1 MATKPAQNAANDPDS
16 RDANEIVNALV
27 SSELIFGVVGPVGS
41 GTSEIATTLQ
51 AQLEESGYDE
61 VYLIKART
69 LIEAYAQ
76 RAGVKIDGKR
86 GIQQTI
92 DLQDAGDKMRN
103 HLGHPAVAQS
113 FTVAVRSKRAAA
125 LGKDENSEEAIA
137 PDDTKRAYILDSIR
151 HPSEVLLLRK
161 IYQNSFCVIGVVCEA
176 KVRHDR
182 LSDKYKD
189 ATGNQ
194 IDDLMKRDEKAEQKY
209 GQQVSSAFH
218 LSDFFVE
225 NTQDK
230 QIASAD
236 GSKDDN
242 PDWSVQEELGR
253 LVDILTHKR
262 VRRPRPNETAMYHA
276 HGARM
281 RSSCLSRQ
289 VGAALLDQKGNILAT
304 GTNEVPRAGGGVYG
318 GAFDGFSDTDPD
330 PANDHRCF
338 HRRGYCSN
346 TRSQNSIIDDL
357 FDSIDEFPN
366 DVDDKLRSKVRKTK
380 IGQLIEFSRAVH
392 AEMDALLSAAREGV
406 STIGSRLYVTTYPC
420 HNCARHIVAAGV
432 DEVQFIEPYLKS
444 QALPLHGD
452 AITDISD
459 KWIPPSQFY
468 QLKADERAG
477 KFAQV
482 LFRPFKGVAPRLYR
496 RAFLKD
502 RDLKNDDT
510 GLMLDPIPESEGESV
525 QRVLKASYTQIEAMF
540 ADTEKK

>member
-1 MATKPAQNAANDPDS
+1 MATKPLQTPANDHDG
-16 RDANEIVNALV
+16 RDANEIVNSLV
-27 SSELIFGVVGPVGS
+27 SSELIFGVIGPVGS
-41 GTSEIATTLQ
+41 GTSEIAKVLQ
-51 AQLEESGYDE
+51 AQLEESGFSE

-69 LIEAYAQ
+69 LIEAFAKRNGLQ
-76 RAGVKIDGKR
+76 IAKSR

-92 DLQDAGDKMRN
+92 DLQDAGDQMRKQV
-103 HLGHPAVAQS
+103 GHPAVAQS
-113 FTVAVRSKRAAA
+113 FAVAVRAKRADA
-125 LGKDENSEEAIA
+125 LGLDPAVHDPIA

-151 HPSEVLLLRK
+151 HPSEILLLRK
-161 IYQNSFCVIGVVCEA
+161 IYQNSFCAIGVVCEEEA
-176 KVRHDR
+176 RRKR
-182 LSDKYKD
+182 LREKYQD
-189 ATGNQ
+189 ASGNQ
-194 IDDLMKRDEKAEQKY
+194 TNDFMKRDEKAAEKY

-218 LSDFFVE
+218 LSDFFIE

-230 QIASAD
+230 EILAAD
-236 GSKDDN
+236 GSKDHN
-242 PDWSVQEELGR
+242 PDWTVMDELGR
-253 LVDILTHKR
+253 LVDIMTHKR
-262 VRRPRPNETAMYHA
+262 MRPPRPNETAMYHA

-330 PANDHRCF
+330 QANDHRCF

-346 TRSQNSIIDDL
+346 TKSQNAIIDDL
-357 FDSIDEFPN
+357 FDSIDELPDEVN
-366 DVDDKLRSKVRKTK
+366 DDLRRRVRKTK

-406 STIGSRLYVTTYPC
+406 STVGSRLYVTTYPC

-452 AITDISD
+452 AITDRAD
-459 KWIPPSQFY
+459 NWIPPSQFY
-468 QLKADERAG
+468 QMGVDDRAG

-502 RDLKNDDT
+502 RDLKNDET
-510 GLMLDPIPESEGESV
+510 GDMLNPIPESEGESV
-525 QRVLKASYTQIEAMF
+525 DRVLKASYTQIENMF
-540 ADTEKK
+540 ADTEQL

>member
-1 MATKPAQNAANDPDS
+1 MATKPVQAPANDAEN
-16 RDANEIVNALV
+16 RDANEIVAALA

-41 GTSEIATTLQ
+41 GTSEVATALQ
-51 AQLEESGYDE
+51 AQLEESGFDE

-69 LIEAYAQ
+69 MIEAYADSVG
-76 RAGVKIDGKR
+76 RAIAGER

-92 DLQDAGDKMRN
+92 DLQDAGDAMRRDI
-103 HLGHPAVAQS
+103 GHPAIGQS
-113 FTVAVRSKRAAA
+113 FAVAVRSKRAEAM
-125 LGKDENSEEAIA
+125 GQDPDSVDAIA

-161 IYQNSFCVIGVVCEA
+161 IYQSSFCVIGVVCEET
-176 KVRHDR
+176 VRRER
-182 LSDKYKD
+182 LRTKYDD
-189 ATGNQ
+189 ATGQQ
-194 IDDLMKRDEKAEQKY
+194 IAELMRRDEKAAEKH

-230 QIASAD
+230 EIAAAD
-236 GSKDDN
+236 GAKDDN
-242 PDWSVQEELGR
+242 PEWTVRDELGR
-253 LVDILTHKR
+253 LVDILTHQKI
-262 VRRPRPNETAMYHA
+262 RRPRPNETAMYHA

-289 VGAALLDQKGNILAT
+289 VGAALLDQKGNVLAT

-318 GAFDGFSDTDPD
+318 GAFDGFSDADPD

-338 HRRGYCSN
+338 LRRGYCSN
-346 TRSQNSIIDDL
+346 TRSQNAIIDDL
-357 FDSIDEFPN
+357 VENIDELPETA
-366 DVDDKLRSKVRKTK
+366 DDDLRNRVRKTK

-452 AITDISD
+452 AITDKTD
-459 KWIPPSQFY
+459 NWIPPSHFY
-468 QLKADERAG
+468 QLPVEDRAG

-496 RAFLKD
+496 RSFLKD
-502 RDLKNDDT
+502 RDLKDDET
-510 GLMLDPIPESEGESV
+510 GDMLQPIPESEGESV
-525 QRVLKASYTQIEAMF
+525 QSVLKASYTQIEAML
-540 ADTEKK
+540 AETKKA

>member
-1 MATKPAQNAANDPDS
+1 MATNPIRAAANDS
-16 RDANEIVNALV
+16 ENRDANDIVASLA

-41 GTSEIATTLQ
+41 GTSEIATALQ
-51 AQLEESGYDE
+51 AQLEESGFAE

-69 LIEAYAQ
+69 LIEAYAG
-76 RAGVKIDGKR
+76 ATGIKIADDR
-86 GIQQTI
+86 GIQQVI
-92 DLQDAGDKMRN
+92 DLQNAGDTMRDDI
-103 HLGHPAVAQS
+103 GHPAIGQS
-113 FTVAVRSKRAAA
+113 FAVEVRSKRAAA
-125 LGKDENSEEAIA
+125 LGQDAGDNTAIA

-161 IYQNSFCVIGVVCEA
+161 IYQSSFCVIGVVCEEN
-176 KVRHDR
+176 VRKER
-182 LSDKYKD
+182 LRGKFGD
-189 ATGNQ
+189 ATGHQ
-194 IDDLMKRDEKAEQKY
+194 IEELMRRDEKAVEKH

-230 QIASAD
+230 EIVAAD
-236 GSKDDN
+236 GAKDDN
-242 PDWSVQEELGR
+242 PNWSVKDELGR
-253 LVDILTHKR
+253 LVDILTHQK

-289 VGAALLDQKGNILAT
+289 VGAALLDEKGNVLAT

-338 HRRGYCSN
+338 LRRGYCSN

-357 FDSIDEFPN
+357 IENIEELPDEAS
-366 DVDDKLRSKVRKTK
+366 DDLRSRVRKTK

-452 AITDISD
+452 AITDRAEN
-459 KWIPPSQFY
+459 WIPPSHFY
-468 QLKADERAG
+468 KIPVEERAG

-496 RAFLKD
+496 RSFLKD
-502 RDLKNDDT
+502 RDLKNDET
-510 GLMLDPIPESEGESV
+510 GDMLDPIPESEGESV
-525 QRVLKASYTQIEAMF
+525 QSVLKASYTQIEAML
-540 ADTEKK
+540 AEKNKA